1 MKTKG
6 FTLLECVIAL
16 LLLSLSLLVI
26 PTMIQQSKRINHHVL
41 GRDDQT
47 WHVFLIQLENKLSEG
62 EFSHI
67 KNNKIYFYKFREK
80 TNVPYE
86 CQIELNQTKGELV
99 IREDGGYEPILTE
112 VQSLRV
118 IQEVNRVL
126 IEITFLNGEVKKS
139 QWNEPIPIMVAS

>member
-1 MKTKG
+1 MRTKG

-26 PTMIQQSKRINHHVL
+26 PMMMQQSKQINHQVL
-41 GRDDQT
+41 GRDEQA

-62 EFSHI
+62 KFSHI

-86 CQIELNQTKGELV
+86 CRIELNQSKGELV

-112 VQSLRV
+112 VQSLR
-118 IQEVNRVL
+118 ITQETKRVL

-139 QWNEPIPIMVAS
+139 QWNDPIPIRVVS